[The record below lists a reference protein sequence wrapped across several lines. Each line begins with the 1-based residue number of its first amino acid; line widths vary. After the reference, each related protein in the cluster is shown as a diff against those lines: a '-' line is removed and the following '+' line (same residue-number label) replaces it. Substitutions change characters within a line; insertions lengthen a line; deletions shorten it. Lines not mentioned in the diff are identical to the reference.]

1 MEYYEKYYGIYI
13 KMNEEK
19 AIKVNNWKKKI
30 QICEKLRQL
39 AWRRY
44 NL

>member
-19 AIKVNNWKKKI
+19 AIKVNNWKKNTNLWKI
-30 QICEKLRQL
+30 KTACLKKI
-39 AWRRY
+39 
-44 NL
+44 